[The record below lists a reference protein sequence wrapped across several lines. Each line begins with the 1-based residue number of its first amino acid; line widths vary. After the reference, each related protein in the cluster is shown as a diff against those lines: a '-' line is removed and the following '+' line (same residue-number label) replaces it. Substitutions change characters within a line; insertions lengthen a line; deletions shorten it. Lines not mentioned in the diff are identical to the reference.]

1 MKLKIRKTST
11 KQRKTYQYRDAN
23 GAVIE
28 TIRPG
33 TDTQVDESIIKLLHL
48 LDDAEVRNNLKHS
61 RTAPPTAEE
70 AELEIHLNFSQSSR
84 WVLSLDQMSD
94 EDGESFKENRAV
106 LEEAYRNEEARRH
119 DVGRELLY
127 EAVALLS
134 AKEQELFRRRYT
146 EDMTETAIAKEKG
159 VSVVA
164 VHKQLKRMEG
174 KLKEIIFKK
183 ILGQG

>member
-23 GAVIE
+23 GVVIE
-28 TIRPG
+28 TIRPSSE
-33 TDTQVDESIIKLLHL
+33 TQVDESHIKLLHL

-84 WVLSLDQMSD
+84 WVLSLDQMAD

-127 EAVALLS
+127 EAVAILP
-134 AKEQELFRRRYT
+134 AKEQELFNQRYV
-146 EDMTETAIAKEKG
+146 EEMTETSIAKQKG
-159 VSVVA
+159 VSVTA
-164 VHKQLKRMEG
+164 VHKQLKRMEA
-174 KLKEIIFKK
+174 KLKDIIFKK